1 MTSILK
7 VDSIQKA
14 NGSVPTA
21 KDVGL
26 NVVGNVLQ
34 VGNSQ
39 SMTQVTTTVTDLTN
53 ATETGLNVTITPSST
68 SSKCLI
74 VINASLQGVGG
85 AYVNSLLKRD
95 STFVPIVS
103 GQASAGVMSYAFNP
117 SSMVSGRGSYS
128 FLDSPATTSAITYK
142 FCITRYG
149 GSGTGKMNSNTNN
162 LDLSS
167 MFVMEIAQ

>member
-1 MTSILK
+1 MSKLFVDDIVEKTS
-7 VDSIQKA
+7 
-14 NGSVPTA
+14 GH
-21 KDVGL
+21 G
-26 NVVGNVLQ
+26 VVIPGHILQ
-34 VGNSQ
+34 VVNAQ

-103 GQASAGVMSYAFNP
+103 GQASPGVMSYAFNP

-128 FLDSPATTSAITYK
+128 VLDCN
-142 FCITRYG
+142 F
-149 GSGTGKMNSNTNN
+149 
-162 LDLSS
+162 
-167 MFVMEIAQ
+167 